1 MGTLGVVIIG
11 LLLMIAIIVMIIARG
26 GVGAEENLD
35 DRLNELASLGE
46 PITLEKLEM
55 SQSFTQR
62 VLIPMGEKLTQVA
75 QRFTPENMLQQAEQQ
90 LMIAGMSHQLTPAQF
105 YAIRIGASVGLGILV
120 FLASALVGNLS
131 FIQRLGGLLGG
142 ALLGYILPNSVISSK
157 MKSRQDE
164 IVKALPDAL
173 DLLTICVEAGLGFDA
188 AMSKVGEKWDNE
200 LSLAFTR
207 AVQEMQ
213 LGKSRREALR
223 DMANGADVPD
233 MTSFVAAI
241 IQADQLGVSMVKV
254 MRIQSEQMRMKRKQ
268 RAEEKARQAPVK
280 IMIPLVFFIFPTIL
294 IVLLGPAYFQVRDS
308 GASNSS

>member
-1 MGTLGVVIIG
+1 
-11 LLLMIAIIVMIIARG
+11 MIAIVVVIIARG
-26 GVGAEENLD
+26 GVGPGENLD
-35 DRLNELASLGE
+35 ERLNELASLGE
-46 PITLEKLEM
+46 PITLEQLEM

-62 VLIPMGEKLTQVA
+62 VLIPMSEKLTQMA

-105 YAIRIGASVGLGILV
+105 YAIRIGASAGLGILA
-120 FLASALVGNLS
+120 FLGSALIGNLS

-157 MKSRQDE
+157 MKSRQED

>member
-1 MGTLGVVIIG
+1 
-11 LLLMIAIIVMIIARG
+11 
-26 GVGAEENLD
+26 
-35 DRLNELASLGE
+35 
-46 PITLEKLEM
+46 
-55 SQSFTQR
+55 
-62 VLIPMGEKLTQVA
+62 
-75 QRFTPENMLQQAEQQ
+75 
-90 LMIAGMSHQLTPAQF
+90 
-105 YAIRIGASVGLGILV
+105 
-120 FLASALVGNLS
+120 
-131 FIQRLGGLLGG
+131 
-142 ALLGYILPNSVISSK
+142 
-157 MKSRQDE
+157 MKSRQEE

>member
-1 MGTLGVVIIG
+1 MGTLGVVIAG
-11 LLLMIAIIVMIIARG
+11 LLIMIAIVVVMIARG
-26 GVGAEENLD
+26 GAGSGENID

-62 VLIPMGEKLTQVA
+62 VLIPMGEKLTQMS

-105 YAIRIGASVGLGILV
+105 YAIRVGASAGLGILA
-120 FLASALVGNLS
+120 FLATALIGNLS
-131 FIQRLGGLLGG
+131 FIQRLGGLIGG

-157 MKSRQDE
+157 MKSRQSD

-213 LGKSRREALR
+213 LGKSRRESLR